1 ILVVD
6 DAPANRA
13 LLCTLLR
20 SVAGFEVSE
29 ATNGLEAI
37 ELFEHLSPQ
46 AVLMDMRMPIMDGY
60 EATRRIKSTEAG
72 LATPVIAVTAS
83 AFDDSRQQVMA
94 AGVDAYLRKP
104 FNVEEL
110 FETLRKCLD
119 LRYTFAEE
127 TNNLQGDSAVAF
139 LISASPVAL
148 PQELIQAMRQAV
160 EEADIARLT
169 EQIVQVGKFNSDTAR
184 GLQALADRYDYA
196 KLGQWL
202 EMRGIDND

>member
-1 ILVVD
+1 
-6 DAPANRA
+6 
-13 LLCTLLR
+13 
-20 SVAGFEVSE
+20 
-29 ATNGLEAI
+29 
-37 ELFEHLSPQ
+37 
-46 AVLMDMRMPIMDGY
+46 MDMRMPVMDGY
-60 EATRRIKSTEAG
+60 EATRRIKNTAAG
-72 LATPVIAVTAS
+72 RATPVIAVTAS

-110 FETLRKCLD
+110 FEVLGKCLD
-119 LRYTFAEE
+119 LRYVFAEE
-127 TNNLQGDSAVAF
+127 AENFEGDSAAAF
-139 LISASPVAL
+139 LISAPPVAL

-169 EQIVQVGKFNSDTAR
+169 EQIVQVGKFSSNIAG

-202 EMRGIDND
+202 EKRGIDND